1 MKPSPFSSIFFMQ
14 SAFVMIGTWDKQ
26 TWGSKHEYSEDLQP
40 WLLEEHQ
47 SSTIHLEH
55 PHLQVPILRTALQS
69 KIDQVLHAIGGTPH
83 SIYDFN

>member
-1 MKPSPFSSIFFMQ
+1 MQ

-26 TWGSKHEYSEDLQP
+26 TWGSKHEKSKDLQP

-55 PHLQVPILRTALQS
+55 PHLPVPILRTALQG
-69 KIDQVLHAIGGTPH
+69 KIDQVLQGGPPKRT
-83 SIYDFN
+83 YDFN